1 MSSLCS
7 CSRGTS
13 TTVTSDVEPCTT
25 ARLTT
30 KMSLVSRRATSSS
43 SSPRRPRT
51 TTGWRGSSSQSP
63 TVVDSSPPPLS
74 TCYQTDHQPCPGT
87 SEELTREDNQ
97 ERQSPCPAVCVIP
110 PTPPVCACGGTVKV
124 EGGPLSPGGRPTLL
138 TQQAG
143 THPPFPAT
151 WPHDHP
157 AGPTTTTWEPPDHQV
172 PPESLKQGQELAIPT
187 SAAVAV
193 SAPVMT
199 LALVLVRQKPGGF
212 VPRLALAR
220 SLVPTRN
227 TFLPHLH
234 THTTT
239 MPTPLTLAEPRLPWE
254 LFLLQVPREPPV
266 WVGGQA
272 RGTGA

>member
-1 MSSLCS
+1 M
-7 CSRGTS
+7 
-13 TTVTSDVEPCTT
+13 
-25 ARLTT
+25 
-30 KMSLVSRRATSSS
+30 
-43 SSPRRPRT
+43 
-51 TTGWRGSSSQSP
+51 
-63 TVVDSSPPPLS
+63 DSSPPPLS

-199 LALVLVRQKPGGF
+199 LAHSGGGETETWWVRPTTGTGTLTCANTKHL
-212 VPRLALAR
+212 LASQAH
-220 SLVPTRN
+220 SHHHN
-227 TFLPHLH
+227 ADS
-234 THTTT
+234 THRQ
-239 MPTPLTLAEPRLPWE
+239 AEPRLPWE
-254 LFLLQVPREPPV
+254 LFLLQVLREPLMCV
-266 WVGGQA
+266 GGQGAQGTLFVGGQA
-272 RGTGA
+272 RGNGSLTKNARCGLAQGLLHNCCGPKICQHVLGRSSKMYCLT

>member
-1 MSSLCS
+1 M
-7 CSRGTS
+7 
-13 TTVTSDVEPCTT
+13 
-25 ARLTT
+25 
-30 KMSLVSRRATSSS
+30 
-43 SSPRRPRT
+43 
-51 TTGWRGSSSQSP
+51 
-63 TVVDSSPPPLS
+63 DSSPPPLS

-124 EGGPLSPGGRPTLL
+124 EGGLLSPGGRPTLL

-227 TFLPHLH
+227 TFLPLLH

-239 MPTPLTLAEPRLPWE
+239 MPTPLTGRQSQGCPGNYSSSRCPGSPLC
-254 LFLLQVPREPPV
+254 
-266 WVGGQA
+266 VGGQGAQGAPSVHGGPSKGNGSLTKNA
-272 RGTGA
+272 RCGLAQGLLHNCCGPKICQHVLGRSKMYCLT

>member
-1 MSSLCS
+1 MKSLQEKIIKRGRARVPQSASSH
-7 CSRGTS
+7 
-13 TTVTSDVEPCTT
+13 PP
-25 ARLTT
+25 RL
-30 KMSLVSRRATSSS
+30 SV
-43 SSPRRPRT
+43 PR
-51 TTGWRGSSSQSP
+51 
-63 TVVDSSPPPLS
+63 
-74 TCYQTDHQPCPGT
+74 
-87 SEELTREDNQ
+87 
-97 ERQSPCPAVCVIP
+97 
-110 PTPPVCACGGTVKV
+110 GTVKV
-124 EGGPLSPGGRPTLL
+124 EGGPTSPGGPPTLL

-227 TFLPHLH
+227 TFLPPRH

-254 LFLLQVPREPPV
+254 LFLLQVPREPWCP
-266 WVGGQA
+266 GD
-272 RGTGA
+272 